1 MSGAIRYLCHGSRFV
16 VERPEY
22 GKGKPYNDYGR
33 GFYCTETPDMAKE
46 WAVARNRN
54 GFVNHYE
61 LDCAG
66 LDILDLSQT
75 CGVLGWLAV
84 LLENRTFD
92 VSSALAHEAREYLKR
107 VFMPDYHGRDCII
120 GYRADDSYFSFAQD
134 FINGAISYRQLGS
147 AMRLGKLGEQFVLRS
162 KRAFE
167 RVEFKGYELVLAE
180 EWYGRKIARDKAARR
195 EYFDHERTLRLKGDI
210 YVMQIL
216 DEDMTSDDPRL
227 Q

>member
-92 VSSALAHEAREYLKR
+92 VSSALAHEAR
-107 VFMPDYHGRDCII
+107 
-120 GYRADDSYFSFAQD
+120 
-134 FINGAISYRQLGS
+134 
-147 AMRLGKLGEQFVLRS
+147 
-162 KRAFE
+162 
-167 RVEFKGYELVLAE
+167 
-180 EWYGRKIARDKAARR
+180 
-195 EYFDHERTLRLKGDI
+195 
-210 YVMQIL
+210 
-216 DEDMTSDDPRL
+216 
-227 Q
+227 